1 MVFKFIAAIINTTG
15 LNGIRTHDLCDTG
28 AVLDQMSFGHC
39 LNSVNNSCD
48 ELKTEP

>member
-1 MVFKFIAAIINTTG
+1 MVFKFIAAIINATG
-15 LNGIRTHDLCDTG
+15 LNEIRTHDLCDT
-28 AVLDQMSFGHC
+28 VLDQMSFGHC